1 MVFLTNPRHKGLAV
15 VLVAQCSVVQSSSKQ
30 TPSDISLASLCV
42 HLNLSDQLQCRSSN
56 ELAHMSFVSP
66 FWIYFYFLP
75 TRSISWSFLRL
86 RRFNCS
92 HFASKVIP
100 LSFIKLSALYKLRI
114 FSIRTTFAKTVK
126 LALYTNMCRVR
137 LVSQK
142 GAKKRRKYPFWWF
155 VMHQLL
161 TLFFK
166 YFPSAIWI
174 ILKFKKK
181 NSSINSIS
189 LIFSTQR

>member
-1 MVFLTNPRHKGLAV
+1 MVFPINPRHKGLAV

-30 TPSDISLASLCV
+30 TPSKKKKKQTPSDIGLASLCV
-42 HLNLSDQLQCRSSN
+42 HLNISDQLQCRSSN

-75 TRSISWSFLRL
+75 TRSISWSFLGL

-161 TLFFK
+161 TLLSI
-166 YFPSAIWI
+166 FPV
-174 ILKFKKK
+174 
-181 NSSINSIS
+181 
-189 LIFSTQR
+189 QYE